1 MALKLSNK
9 ELQTIEKQATKESS
23 FKQEVRRVVQKE
35 FINIHKQFLSN
46 FDAHPVTIEIKG
58 GTSATNISKTLGGIG
73 NLFTY
78 IGFDEG
84 SDPIKGLRNLL
95 NVYEI
100 QYHNRKRSISVQIKV
115 PTKEEVFIAT
125 PMPWAT
131 GRSWARG
138 IERGISG
145 LGQYLVKSNRVGR
158 SRSGYAIETQAR
170 VRGGRFSN
178 RSYISSL
185 LNDYYKNIKNLEKKT
200 FS

>member
-1 MALKLSNK
+1 MASLSNRD
-9 ELQTIEKQATKESS
+9 LQNVQKQIVRENS
-23 FKQEVRRVVQKE
+23 FKKEVENVIRKE
-35 FINIHKQFLSN
+35 FESIHKQFLTN
-46 FDAHPVTIEIKG
+46 FDSHPVTQEIKG
-58 GTSATNISKTLGGIG
+58 GSSATNISKTLGGVG

-78 IGFDEG
+78 IGFASG
-84 SDPIKGLRNLL
+84 SDPIKKLRELL
-95 NVYEI
+95 NTYEI
-100 QYHNRKRSISVQIKV
+100 QYHRRKTYIYTKIEV
-115 PTKEEVFIAT
+115 PTKEEVFAVT

-145 LGQYLVKSNRVGR
+145 LGQYLVKSNNIRK
-158 SRSGYAIETQAR
+158 SKSGHAIQIKGR

-185 LNDYYKNIKNLEKKT
+185 LNDYYKNIKKLEKKT

>member
-1 MALKLSNK
+1 MAFLSNK
-9 ELQTIEKQATKESS
+9 EFQDIEKQAVRESS
-23 FKQEVRRVVQKE
+23 FKKEVKSVIKKE
-35 FINIHKQFLSN
+35 FEDIHKQFLDKFNS
-46 FDAHPVTIEIKG
+46 HPVTQEIEG
-58 GTSATNISKTLGGIG
+58 GVFSSNISKTLGGLG

-78 IGFDEG
+78 IGFDSG
-84 SDPIKGLRNLL
+84 SDPIRPLRQLL
-95 NVYEI
+95 TTYEL
-100 QYHNRKRSISVQIKV
+100 QYHNRKNYISVRVKA
-115 PTKEEVFIAT
+115 PTKEEAFAVT

-185 LNDYYKNIKNLEKKT
+185 LNDYYKNIKKLEKKT

>member
-1 MALKLSNK
+1 MAFLSNRD
-9 ELQTIEKQATKESS
+9 LQNVQKQIVRENS
-23 FKQEVRRVVQKE
+23 FKQEVKKAIKKE
-35 FINIHKQFLSN
+35 FEDIHKQFLDS
-46 FDAHPVTIEIKG
+46 FDSHPVTQEIKG
-58 GTSATNISKTLGGIG
+58 GSSSANISKTLGGVG

-78 IGFDEG
+78 IGFESG
-84 SDPIKGLRNLL
+84 SDPIKKLRELL
-95 NVYEI
+95 DTYEI
-100 QYHNRKRSISVQIKV
+100 QYHRRKTHIYTKIEV
-115 PTKEEVFIAT
+115 PTKEEVFAVT

-145 LGQYLVKSNRVGR
+145 LGQYLVKSNRIR
-158 SRSGYAIETQAR
+158 KSKSGHAIQIKGR

-185 LNDYYKNIKNLEKKT
+185 LNDYYKNIKKLEKKT

>member
-1 MALKLSNK
+1 MGLKLSNK
-9 ELQTIEKQATKESS
+9 EFQRIEKQATKESS
-23 FKQEVRRVVQKE
+23 FKQEVRQVAQRE
-35 FINIHKQFLSN
+35 FDPIYKQFLSN
-46 FDAHPVTIEIKG
+46 FDSHPVTMEIKG

-78 IGFDEG
+78 IGFAEG
-84 SDPIKGLRNLL
+84 SDPIKNLRDLL
-95 NVYEI
+95 KFYNI
-100 QYHNRKRSISVQIKV
+100 QYHNRKNYISIQIEV

-145 LGQYLVKSNRVGR
+145 LGQYLVKSKRMGR
-158 SRSGYAIETQAR
+158 SRSGYAIETQAPI
-170 VRGGRFSN
+170 RGGRFSN
-178 RSYISSL
+178 TSYISSL
-185 LNDYYKNIKNLEKKT
+185 LKDYYKNIKKLEKKA

>member
-1 MALKLSNK
+1 MSLLSNSDF
-9 ELQTIEKQATKESS
+9 QQAEKQVVRESS
-23 FKQEVRRVVQKE
+23 FKKEVENIIRKE
-35 FINIHKQFLSN
+35 FEGIHKQFLTN
-46 FDAHPVTIEIKG
+46 FDSHPVTQEIKG
-58 GTSATNISKTLGGIG
+58 GAFSANISKTLGGVG

-78 IGFDEG
+78 IGFASG
-84 SDPIKGLRNLL
+84 SDPIKKLRELL
-95 NVYEI
+95 DTYEI
-100 QYHNRKRSISVQIKV
+100 QYHRRKTHIYTKIEV
-115 PTKEEVFIAT
+115 PTKEQVFAVT

-145 LGQYLVKSNRVGR
+145 LGRYLVKSNKIRG
-158 SRSGYAIETQAR
+158 SKSGHAIQIKGR

-185 LNDYYKNIKNLEKKT
+185 LNDYYKNIKKLEKKT